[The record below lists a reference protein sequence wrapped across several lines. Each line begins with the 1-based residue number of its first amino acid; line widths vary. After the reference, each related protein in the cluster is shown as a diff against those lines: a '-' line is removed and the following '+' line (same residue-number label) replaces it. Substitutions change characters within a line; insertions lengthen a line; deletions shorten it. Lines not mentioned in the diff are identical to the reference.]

1 MGRSEYSDSLRGVYV
16 LLVDDHVTRRQILH
30 DALEYC
36 GALVRV
42 GTGGFAGAQ
51 DVLREVTPSALVLAV
66 HPPGDEAWAL
76 LRSVRSMRLE
86 HGAKMPVIAVGPEAL
101 AAAGRLNGVDA
112 YVMEPVDVWA
122 VCQIVADLTN

>member
-1 MGRSEYSDSLRGVYV
+1 MGRSEYSESLRGVYV
-16 LLVDDHVTRRQILH
+16 LLVDEHGSRRQILH

-42 GTGGFAGAQ
+42 ATGGCAGAR
-51 DVLREVTPSALVLAV
+51 DILREVTPSALVLAV
-66 HPPGDEAWAL
+66 QPPGDEAWTL

-86 HGAKMPVIAVGPEAL
+86 HGAKMPVVAVGPEEL
-101 AAAGRLNGVDA
+101 AAAGRVNGVDA

-122 VCQIVADLTN
+122 VCRILGELTT